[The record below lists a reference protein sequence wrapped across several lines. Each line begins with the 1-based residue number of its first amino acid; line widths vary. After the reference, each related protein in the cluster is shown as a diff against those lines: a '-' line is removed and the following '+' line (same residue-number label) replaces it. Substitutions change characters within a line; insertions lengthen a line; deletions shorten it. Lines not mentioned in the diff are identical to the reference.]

1 MYTKCNYT
9 LFFQNPQ
16 QKEAMTLARKKKR
29 RLKKKYRVL
38 RGIYGAVVAI
48 AAVIVIGYGVYKVA
62 IPAPA
67 ITPEETSQSATQDVA
82 PGMTT
87 GSHTRKEQTYT
98 FMLVCPDQSSGNADA
113 IMLVTYDV
121 PNQKVGMLS
130 IPRDT
135 LVNESYPKINAS
147 LHAGVENLQEVVSEL
162 VGYPIDFSISIDLD
176 GFVELVD
183 AVGGV
188 DFDVPVEMYYSDPS
202 QDLRIFYQPGL
213 QHLTGQQAMEV
224 CRFRKNADGT
234 GYPLGD
240 IQRSETVRNMMV
252 TVAKKL
258 VANLNKLDQ
267 FVDILQRNID
277 TNLSAKDL
285 TWFVTKAIS
294 LNLSTGIS
302 GSALPGD
309 GNVTAKG
316 VTYCYELEPTES
328 LALINQLVNPYTT
341 ALTGDDVN
349 FCYLNKANGRLT
361 RADASF
367 FETDENDDGTTETGS
382 TSSGTSTTQ
391 PEYD

>member
-1 MYTKCNYT
+1 M
-9 LFFQNPQ
+9 
-16 QKEAMTLARKKKR
+16 ARKKKR

-38 RGIYGAVVAI
+38 RGVYVAVVAI

-62 IPAPA
+62 VPTPSMAPA
-67 ITPEETSQSATQDVA
+67 ETNQTAEEDTA
-82 PGMTT
+82 PGMTK
-87 GSHTRKEQTYT
+87 GSHVRKEQTYT

-147 LHAGVENLQEVVSEL
+147 LHAGVENLQEVVSDL
-162 VGYPIDFSISIDLD
+162 VGYPIDFYISIDLD

-188 DFDVPVEMYYSDPS
+188 EFDVPVEMYYNDPT
-202 QDLRIFYQPGL
+202 QDLNIFYQPGM
-213 QHLTGQQAMEV
+213 QHLDGQSAMEV
-224 CRFRKNADGT
+224 CRFRKNGDGT

-240 IQRSETVRNMMV
+240 IQRSETVRNLMI

-258 VANLNKLDQ
+258 VANIGKLDQ
-267 FVDILQRNID
+267 FMDILQRNVD
-277 TNLSAKDL
+277 TNLSGTDL
-285 TWFVTKAIS
+285 AWFATKAIS
-294 LNLSTGIS
+294 LNLNTGVS
-302 GSALPGD
+302 GNSLPGD

-328 LALINQLVNPYTT
+328 LALINQLVNPYTGDLT
-341 ALTGDDVN
+341 AEDVN
-349 FCYLNKANGRLT
+349 FCYLNKSNGRLT
-361 RADASF
+361 QADASM
-367 FETDENDDGTTETGS
+367 FETQDDTDGSNTGTAAQT
-382 TSSGTSTTQ
+382 